1 MSKISYKMFIATSKE
16 ECQVLMDY
24 WTNLACQ
31 IQTCYDSFKSYA
43 LLRPD
48 EIDDDLVEEQTKR
61 YTKRI
66 SECRENAERWIKYY
80 KMFDDEAEEHAQFL
94 QPL

>member
-1 MSKISYKMFIATSKE
+1 MVNVSYKMFIAVSKE

-31 IQTCYDSFKSYA
+31 TQTCYDSFKSYA

-48 EIDDDLVEEQTKR
+48 EMDTDLVEEQKKR
-61 YTKRI
+61 YTERI

-80 KMFDDEAEEHAQFL
+80 KTFDDEACEHPQNSQL
-94 QPL
+94 L